1 MITASGWCIAGK
13 TSRRLAPA
21 RLGDENLAGDKPPEL
36 VGVALDDD
44 GDPNHQVPPGAGFAV
59 YGVASPG
66 GAVDMDRG
74 VVASNINPA
83 LTG

>member
-1 MITASGWCIAGK
+1 MITANGWCIAGK

-21 RLGDENLAGDKPPEL
+21 SLGDKNLAGDQPPEL
-36 VGVALDDD
+36 IGVAVDDD
-44 GDPNHQVPPGAGFAV
+44 GDPDHQIAPSAGFTV

-66 GAVDMDRG
+66 RAIDMDRG
-74 VVASNINPA
+74 VITSNIDPA